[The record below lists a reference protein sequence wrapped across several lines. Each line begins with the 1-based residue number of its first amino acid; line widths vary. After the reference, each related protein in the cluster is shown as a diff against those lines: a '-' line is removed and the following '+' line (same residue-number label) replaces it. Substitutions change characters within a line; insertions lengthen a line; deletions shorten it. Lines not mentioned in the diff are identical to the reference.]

1 MKYNSHLNY
10 KKRKRFLLKVRL
22 VLGLLIVVL
31 IAGGVLYYLKYVRD
45 DNVNTVERTTSE
57 TTTSVVAPSIS
68 IFKTPY
74 YQFQAANSWVEV
86 PNESN
91 ASKFVYRSLRSNLIE
106 HELIIYVNQ
115 IPANLSANRVLPVML
130 KNDNTELEPTVVS
143 DHCLK
148 AVGGNPSMNDTD
160 ILISGVRLRCD
171 SDSTNYTVMVG
182 LKDGDTVLKM
192 IRPDGTQAG
201 YTIYYTNL
209 RAIPEGS
216 VLTDIVR
223 TFQTR

>member
-22 VLGLLIVVL
+22 ALGLILVVL
-31 IAGGVLYYLKYVRD
+31 IAGGVLFYLKYVREE
-45 DNVNTVERTTSE
+45 NPNTVERTTSE

-74 YQFQAANSWVEV
+74 YQFQASNDWVEV

-91 ASKFVYRSLRSNLIE
+91 ANKFVYRSLRSSLIE
-106 HELIIYVNQ
+106 NELIIYVNQ
-115 IPANLSANRVLPVML
+115 IPANLEANRVLPVTL
-130 KNDNTELEPTVVS
+130 KNDNTELQPLTVS

-148 AVGGNPSMNDTD
+148 AIGGNPTINTSD
-160 ILISGVRLRCD
+160 IVLNGVRFKCD

-192 IRPDGTQAG
+192 IRPDGTQAS

-209 RAIPEGS
+209 RALPES
-216 VLTDIVR
+216 SALTGIVS